1 MNFIVEELEATAQ
14 MCWLSTDT
22 HAIFAAT
29 CCLTVAKRAESALY
43 GSIRN
48 ISPPPQFNAHP
59 TRQYS
64 R

>member
-29 CCLTVAKRAESALY
+29 CCFDCCEKRRV
-43 GSIRN
+43 GSLR
-48 ISPPPQFNAHP
+48 
-59 TRQYS
+59 
-64 R
+64 